1 MAVHDLKSRQT
12 KFTAYAAAYIL
23 VIIGVLAAVNF
34 LANRYN
40 KSYDSTANKQFSLS
54 DQTIK
59 QVKGLK
65 NDVTIYYFDET
76 ARFPQARDLLDR
88 YSSLSPKLH
97 VQFIDPVKKPT
108 QAKAAGFRRDLQILV
123 ANGARQEE
131 AKSLTE
137 EEVTGALIR
146 SLKSGDRNAC
156 VLNVAGEHSIDDT
169 AARGFSYMKQ
179 LLERDNYK
187 VRAVDMKTKTAQPPA
202 QVAIGQTPPAAA
214 VEVPKDCTVLIIG
227 GPQSDYPQPVVAAL
241 KSYIGGGGRAL
252 IMLDNTVS
260 IGRDQPAP
268 ENADLVNMLSE
279 WGVTFNKDLVLDLS
293 GLGQLFGLG
302 PEVPLIT
309 NYDSHPITQPL
320 SKGVPS
326 AFPMSR
332 SLGIK
337 NLGTASVSKLFGT
350 TDDSVA
356 VTGVGAGGQ
365 IDPKKGTKGPLT
377 IGAAVNI
384 TGATQ
389 ARIVAVGT
397 SLWAQNNLIGSRQ
410 LGNRDL
416 FGNMINWLSSDED
429 LISIRPKAPEDRPLN
444 LTASKLNLVF
454 WLSIVIFP
462 LAVVGFGMATWWKR
476 R

>member
-1 MAVHDLKSRQT
+1 MAVQDLKSRQA
-12 KFTAYAAAYIL
+12 KFAAYAVVYVL
-23 VIIGVLAAVNF
+23 VILAVLGAVNF
-34 LANRYN
+34 LANRYS

-65 NDVTIYYFDET
+65 NDVTVYYFDET

-97 VQFIDPVKKPT
+97 VQFVDPVKKPT
-108 QAKAAGFRRDLQILV
+108 QAKSAGFRRDLQILV
-123 ANGARQEE
+123 DSGARKEE

-137 EEVTGALIR
+137 EELTGALIR
-146 SLKSGDRNAC
+146 SLKSGERNAC
-156 VLNVAGEHSIDDT
+156 VLNMAGEHSIDDT
-169 AARGFSYMKQ
+169 GARGYSYMKD
-179 LLERDNYK
+179 LLTRDNYK
-187 VRAVDMKTKTAQPPA
+187 VRSVDMKTKSAEPPK
-202 QVAIGQTPPAAA
+202 QVAIGQAPVPVA
-214 VEVPKDCTVLIIG
+214 VEVPKDCTVLIIA
-227 GPQSDYPQPVVAAL
+227 GPQADYPEPAVAAI
-241 KSYIGGGGRAL
+241 KAYIAGGGRAL
-252 IMLDNTVS
+252 VMLDNTVPV
-260 IGRDQPAP
+260 GREAP
-268 ENADLVNMLSE
+268 SAENTDLVKMLSE

-302 PEVPLIT
+302 PEVPLIA
-309 NYDSHPITQPL
+309 NYESHPITQPL

-326 AFPMSR
+326 AFPLSR
-332 SLGIK
+332 SLTTT
-337 NLGTASVSKLFGT
+337 NMGTASVSKLFGT

-384 TGATQ
+384 TGAAT

-429 LISIRPKAPEDRPLN
+429 LISIRPKAPEDRPLS